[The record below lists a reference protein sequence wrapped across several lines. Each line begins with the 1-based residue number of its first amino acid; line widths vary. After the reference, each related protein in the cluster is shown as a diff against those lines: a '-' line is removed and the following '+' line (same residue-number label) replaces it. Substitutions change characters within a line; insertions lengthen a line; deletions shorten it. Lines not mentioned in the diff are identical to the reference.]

1 MCVQSL
7 GGEDPLEGRAWQ
19 SAPIFLP
26 GKSHGQRSRVGSIPQ
41 GREEADTT
49 GAALRARIGHGM

>member
-26 GKSHGQRSRVGSIPQ
+26 GKSQGQRNLVGCCLWD
-41 GREEADTT
+41 RTELDMTE
-49 GAALRARIGHGM
+49 